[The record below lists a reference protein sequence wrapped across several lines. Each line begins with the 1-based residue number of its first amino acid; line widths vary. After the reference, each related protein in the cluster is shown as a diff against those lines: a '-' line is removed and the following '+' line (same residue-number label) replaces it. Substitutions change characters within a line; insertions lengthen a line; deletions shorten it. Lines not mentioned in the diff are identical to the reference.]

1 MISCYIGLGSNLNQ
15 PADQLRAACAGLQ
28 AIPKSNLICASSVY
42 RTSPVGK
49 LDQPDF
55 LNAAVKLD
63 TELSVLSLFD
73 TLQEIEKIQGRI
85 RSERWGAR
93 NIDIDILLFGDK
105 TLSNP
110 RLTIP
115 HPRLH
120 LRMFVL
126 TPLVEI
132 CGPSMRLPSG
142 FLLKQVIENCPS
154 GRVEKTNIRLL
165 GN

>member
-1 MISCYIGLGSNLNQ
+1 M
-15 PADQLRAACAGLQ
+15 
-28 AIPKSNLICASSVY
+28 
-42 RTSPVGK
+42 K
-49 LDQPDF
+49 LDKPDF

-63 TELSVLSLFD
+63 TKMPFLSIFD
-73 TLQEIEKIQGRI
+73 TLQDIEKTQGRI
-85 RSERWGAR
+85 RTERWGPR
-93 NIDIDILLFGDK
+93 NIDIDILLFGDN
-105 TLSNP
+105 TLSNQ

-120 LRMFVL
+120 HRMFVL

-132 CGPSMRLPSG
+132 CDPSMRLPSG

>member
-1 MISCYIGLGSNLNQ
+1 MISCYIGLGSNLNR

-63 TELSVLSLFD
+63 TELNILSLFD
-73 TLQEIEKIQGRI
+73 TLQEIEKMQGRI

-115 HPRLH
+115 PPRLH
-120 LRMFVL
+120 LRLFVL

-142 FLLKQVIENCPS
+142 FVLKQVIEDCPP
-154 GRVEKTNIRLL
+154 GRVEKTKIRLL
-165 GN
+165 DN

>member
-15 PADQLRAACAGLQ
+15 PANQLRAACAGLQ
-28 AIPKSNLICASSVY
+28 TIPKSNLICASSVY

-55 LNAAVKLD
+55 LNATVKLD
-63 TELSVLSLFD
+63 TELSVLSLFE

-142 FLLKQVIENCPS
+142 FLLKQLIENCPS

>member
-1 MISCYIGLGSNLNQ
+1 M
-15 PADQLRAACAGLQ
+15 RAACVGLQ

-63 TELSVLSLFD
+63 TELNILSLFD
-73 TLQEIEKIQGRI
+73 TLQEIEKMQGRI

-120 LRMFVL
+120 LRLFVL

-142 FLLKQVIENCPS
+142 FVLKQVIEDCPP
-154 GRVEKTNIRLL
+154 GRVEKTKIRLL
-165 GN
+165 DN

>member
-15 PADQLRAACAGLQ
+15 PADQLRAACVGLK

-42 RTSPVGK
+42 KTSPVGK

-120 LRMFVL
+120 IRMFAL

-132 CGPSMRLPSG
+132 CDPSMRLPSG
-142 FLLKQVIENCPS
+142 FLLKQVIENCPY
-154 GRVEKTNIRLL
+154 GKVEKTNIRLL

>member
-15 PADQLRAACAGLQ
+15 PADQLRAACACLQ
-28 AIPKSNLICASSVY
+28 AIPKSNLICVSSVY

-63 TELSVLSLFD
+63 TELTVLSLFD
-73 TLQEIEKIQGRI
+73 SLQEIEKIQGRI
-85 RSERWGAR
+85 RTERWGAR

-110 RLTIP
+110 RLTVP

-126 TPLVEI
+126 TPLTEI

-154 GRVEKTNIRLL
+154 ERVEKTKIRLL
-165 GN
+165 EN

>member
-15 PADQLRAACAGLQ
+15 PADQLRAACAHLQ
-28 AIPKSNLICASSVY
+28 TIPKSNLTCTSSVY
-42 RTSPVGK
+42 KTSPVGK

-63 TELSVLSLFD
+63 TKLPVLSLLD
-73 TLQEIEKIQGRI
+73 TLQEIEKTQGRI
-85 RSERWGAR
+85 RTERWGAR
-93 NIDIDILLFGDK
+93 NIDIDILLFGNK
-105 TLSNP
+105 TLSYP

-132 CGPSMRLPSG
+132 CGPSKLLPSG
-142 FLLKQVIENCPS
+142 LLLKQVIEKCPS
-154 GRVEKTNIRLL
+154 EKVEKTNIRLL
-165 GN
+165 DD

>member
-28 AIPKSNLICASSVY
+28 TIPKSNLICASSVY

-55 LNAAVKLD
+55 LNATVKLD
-63 TELSVLSLFD
+63 TELSVLSLFE

-120 LRMFVL
+120 LRLFVL

-142 FLLKQVIENCPS
+142 FVLKQVIEDCPP
-154 GRVEKTNIRLL
+154 GRVEKTKIRLL
-165 GN
+165 DN